1 MTLLDRHLL
10 FVGGKG
16 GTGKST
22 IAAAL
27 ARLAA
32 AQGQNVLLI
41 SADGSPGA
49 AGMFGV
55 RPGFDATEV
64 EVGLHVLQIERTASL
79 DEFVRVQLGPLGV
92 VAGPVASA
100 FSFVADAAPGVG
112 ELLLIGKC
120 THEARTGD
128 WDLVVVDSASSG
140 HLLGELA
147 APANVAEIAPIGRI
161 AKETSWMID
170 MLGDPAFTAVINVT
184 LAEDVPVSETL
195 DFVDALHDRTPA
207 RLGAVVVNRTR
218 PQLYA
223 RSTRESVDG
232 LIADPPA
239 RLTKAGSRLL
249 DAVELGLARAD
260 IASAIDRR
268 LRSSLPAE
276 ADLLHVP
283 EFGVVDDTV
292 SEVELALGD
301 ELSVGNGAPS

>member
-1 MTLLDRHLL
+1 MTLLDRRLL
-10 FVGGKG
+10 FIGGKG

-22 IAAAL
+22 IAAAT
-27 ARLAA
+27 ASLAA
-32 AQGQNVLLI
+32 STGKNVLLI

-55 RPGFDATEV
+55 RPVFDATEV

-79 DEFVRVQLGPLGV
+79 DEFVRVQLGPLGA
-92 VAGPVASA
+92 VAGPVAGA

-161 AKETSWMID
+161 NRETGWMID
-170 MLGDPAFTAVINVT
+170 MLGDADFTGIVNVT
-184 LAEDVPVSETL
+184 LAEEVPVAETL
-195 DFVDALHDRTPA
+195 DFVDALHATTPA
-207 RLGAVVVNRTR
+207 RLASVVVNRTR

-223 RSTRESVDG
+223 RSKRAEVDALLTERPAKLTHG
-232 LIADPPA
+232 AD
-239 RLTKAGSRLL
+239 GLL
-249 DAVELGLARAD
+249 DAVEIGLARAD
-260 IASAIDRR
+260 IASAIDRQ
-268 LRSSLPAE
+268 LRQSLPTGV
-276 ADLLHVP
+276 DILHVP
-283 EFGVVDDTV
+283 ELGVVDDIVDTV
-292 SEVELALGD
+292 RHAIAD
-301 ELSVGNGAPS
+301 ELPI